1 MQIKVKGQYTIEVI
15 QEDGSLKQGSGLNVP
30 FENLLTDTFYANITD
45 NYYNANAS
53 TIRVGTGSTPPVGSN
68 TALQAQ
74 IASAGL
80 SVSTTFIPALL
91 QGKQSGTATFATGG
105 VIGNISEVGMFDENG
120 SMYSRALIKDA
131 NGDPTTIT
139 LTATDQLR
147 VTYTIVTYLLNT
159 TLSGTVTVTRDGV
172 NENYPWV
179 FYPAGMSTSYGPE
192 PIYRFA
198 NFSFGSVF
206 TIGYTS
212 EAPAINTHLLCP
224 TLSVSQAASI
234 KTQSYNGT
242 TKTKTITVLWGIGSN
257 FPNGVNIYR
266 PFSLSTSQGSFGYF
280 YFPTPIPKSATQSLS
295 LTFTYSFT
303 S

>member
-30 FENLLTDTFYANITD
+30 FDNLLTDMFYASITE
-45 NYYNANAS
+45 NTYNANANS
-53 TIRVGTGSTPPVGSN
+53 ISVGTGSTPPVGSN

-80 SVSTTFIPALL
+80 SVSNVYTPALL
-91 QGKQSGTATFATGG
+91 QGKQTGTATFATGG
-105 VIGNISEVGMFDENG
+105 VIGNISEVGMFDYNG
-120 SMYSRALIKDA
+120 RMYSRALIKDA
-131 NGDPTTIT
+131 NGGPTTIT
-139 LTATDQLR
+139 LTATDKLR

-172 NENYPWV
+172 NESYPWV
-179 FYPAGMSTSYGPE
+179 FYPAGMSASYGPE
-192 PIYRFA
+192 PI
-198 NFSFGSVF
+198 FSFFNHSWGPVF

-212 EAPAINTHLLCP
+212 AAPAINTHLLYP
-224 TLSVSQAASI
+224 TLGVSQAAGI
-234 KTQSYNGT
+234 QTQSYNGA
-242 TKTKTITVLWGIGSN
+242 TKTKSITVLWGVGTD
-257 FPNGVNIYR
+257 FPSGVNIYR
-266 PFSLSTSQGSFGYF
+266 PFSSTQGSFGYF
-280 YFPTPIPKSATQSLS
+280 YFPTPIPKPATQSIS

>member
-15 QEDGSLKQGSGLNVP
+15 QEDGSLKQGAGLNTP
-30 FENLLTDTFYANITD
+30 FDNLLTNTFYASITE
-45 NYYNANAS
+45 NTYNANANN
-53 TIRVGTGSTPPVGSN
+53 IRVGTGSTPPVDSN

-74 IASAGL
+74 IASADI
-80 SVSTTFIPALL
+80 SVSTTYIPALL

-105 VIGNISEVGMFDENG
+105 VIGNISEVGLFDYDG
-120 SMYSRALIKDA
+120 RMYSRALIKDA

-159 TLSGTVTVTRDGV
+159 TLSGKVTVTRDGV
-172 NENYPWV
+172 NESYPWV
-179 FYPAGMSTSYGPE
+179 FYPAGMSESYGPV
-192 PIYRFA
+192 PIF
-198 NFSFGSVF
+198 NFSSNTWGSVF

-212 EAPAINTHLLCP
+212 ADPAINKHLLYP
-224 TLSVSQAASI
+224 TLSVSQDAGI
-234 KTQSYNGT
+234 QTQSYNGT
-242 TKTKTITVLWGIGSN
+242 TKTKSITVRWGVGTN

-266 PFSLSTSQGSFGYF
+266 PFNGDDGSFGYF
-280 YFPTPIPKSATQSLS
+280 YFPTPIPKSATQSIS